1 MGSHVMWAHVK
12 PMIPKSA
19 QEGFLGS
26 SVDPRPELLT
36 QLAWGGQ
43 VLEWPGLGVCICD
56 KLPSD
61 VDAAGPRTIFWELL
75 LWRNDRSEMP
85 KLHVEHQAPCLDS
98 SSHLSNGAS
107 MMGSW
112 HSGRA
117 IPTLYDL
124 PRGPGH
130 NTLLGAQGTVLWLC
144 PLGLCEEL
152 LSLCT
157 LPSACCVHI
166 MRVFIGRVQMF
177 DTLPGEEGHQNRGL
191 V

>member
-75 LWRNDRSEMP
+75 LWRNDRSEMS
-85 KLHVEHQAPCLDS
+85 KL
-98 SSHLSNGAS
+98 
-107 MMGSW
+107 GS
-112 HSGRA
+112 A
-117 IPTLYDL
+117 
-124 PRGPGH
+124 PRG
-130 NTLLGAQGTVLWLC
+130 T
-144 PLGLCEEL
+144 
-152 LSLCT
+152 
-157 LPSACCVHI
+157 PSP
-166 MRVFIGRVQMF
+166 
-177 DTLPGEEGHQNRGL
+177 LPGLQFPSVQWGKHDGVLAFWEGHPHPIRPPQRSWT
-191 V
+191 